1 MAESVNECR
10 TKDLVFD
17 NLVKADITHFIAYNK
32 VVFLDALLNLSLQ
45 ENTQE
50 LAVVPLLGYSIGYNV
65 VQTILDSSKFED
77 ILRTGL
83 YFNYFPGGILRYYL
97 HI

>member
-1 MAESVNECR
+1 M
-10 TKDLVFD
+10 
-17 NLVKADITHFIAYNK
+17 
-32 VVFLDALLNLSLQ
+32 Q

-97 HI
+97 HIGALVGALMMWTDPSGKTWRMDPLLEALTALGQ